1 LNTQLFACVFT
12 QGGLSV
18 LTAKGMEMT
27 REILRIS
34 FLATAVIAAGTLP
47 VMADAASDGLAKAK
61 QELAVYTQKPVFK
74 APGEAFDAKACA
86 NGKKQLSI
94 PNSSTN
100 PFLKGIID
108 REKKAGAEIGLQV
121 KEWENQPMGSG
132 DGVRYPR

>member
-1 LNTQLFACVFT
+1 
-12 QGGLSV
+12 
-18 LTAKGMEMT
+18 M
-27 REILRIS
+27 
-34 FLATAVIAAGTLP
+34 
-47 VMADAASDGLAKAK
+47 AKAK
-61 QELAVYTQKPVFK
+61 EKLAAYTQKPVFK

-121 KEWENQPMGSG
+121 KEWENQGQPNQWVQGMEFAIRDKYDIVDLISG
-132 DGVRYPR
+132 IDPSTIDKSRPPRKPA